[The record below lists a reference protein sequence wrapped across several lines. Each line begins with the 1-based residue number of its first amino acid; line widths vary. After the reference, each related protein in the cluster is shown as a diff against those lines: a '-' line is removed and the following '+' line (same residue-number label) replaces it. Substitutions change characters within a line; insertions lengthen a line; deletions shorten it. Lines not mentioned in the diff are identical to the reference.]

1 MVIPPHLPPPSCN
14 IQSHHRWQRLK
25 LLGAAAFFGLLAGLS
40 GASMMLGW
48 IWPLYGEGDVWS
60 VAKSRSTLSRSQLEE
75 RVKLEVADRVATVYG
90 AVSSVGVANY
100 FNAKDKLAEAV
111 IVSSDGWLV
120 MSALSGRTDYK
131 NWRVLLVDGSVY
143 PLAKILADRYVGLVY
158 LKLALGKDAAAGRQ
172 FKVVSFGDKISP
184 LDEVFAYQDKNWRYG
199 WVQYPVYNSAGRARL
214 DSAAG
219 PSFALNGSFAPGA
232 VVIGVQGRV
241 LGFVSADGLLL
252 PNSFLTRILPGVLSS
267 QKISYPSLGA
277 EGWFSEEQPII
288 IGTEKVNGFMVS
300 RVWSAGSNLLR
311 GDVILE
317 INGYVAT
324 ADNLWYNL
332 SNQSVKL
339 KIWRNGK
346 IVEIESQVMYRE

>member
-1 MVIPPHLPPPSCN
+1 MVFPPPHLPPPSCN
-14 IQSHHRWQRLK
+14 IKSHHRWQRLK

-60 VAKSRSTLSRSQLEE
+60 VAQTRSTLSHSQLEE
-75 RVKLEVADRVATVYG
+75 RVKTELADRVATVYG
-90 AVSSVGVANY
+90 AVSGVGAVSY
-100 FNAKDKLAEAV
+100 FNAKDKMAEAV

-120 MSALSGRTDYK
+120 MSALSARTDYK
-131 NWRVLLVDGSVY
+131 NWRVLLADGSVY
-143 PLAKILADRYVGLVY
+143 SLEKILTDRYAGLVY
-158 LKLALGKDAAAGRQ
+158 LKLALGVDAGGRQ
-172 FKVVSFGDKISP
+172 FKVVSFSDKISP

-199 WVQYPVYNSAGRARL
+199 WIQYPVYNSAGRAHL

-241 LGFVSADGLLL
+241 LGFVGADGLLL
-252 PNSFLTRILPGVLSS
+252 PNNFLTRILPGVLSN
-267 QKISYPSLGA
+267 QKIVYPSLGA
-277 EGWFSEEQPII
+277 EGWFSEEQPVIV
-288 IGTEKVNGFMVS
+288 GTEKVNGFMIS
-300 RVWSAGSNLLR
+300 RVWSAGSKLLR

-324 ADNLWYNL
+324 PDNLWYNL
-332 SNQSVKL
+332 SNPTVRL

-346 IVEIESQVMYRE
+346 IMELDNKVVNRE